1 MRVLLDTNV
10 LVRATG
16 TSSGPARSVLLALL
30 EAPHVIIVSSFLL
43 DELRRVLKYPR
54 VGQIHGLTEIAIN
67 EYIRDLIAAAEF
79 IDVPPS
85 LTGHVAHDPDDDPI
99 VACAVY
105 GRADVLCTRDRHLR
119 SPQVLAYCANFKIR
133 VMTDVELAAELR
145 SGESASSQ

>member
-16 TSSGPARSVLLALL
+16 RSGGPARTVLLRLF
-30 EAPHVIIVSSFLL
+30 EVPHVILVSGFLL

-54 VGQIHGLTEIAIN
+54 VQRLHGLTEAAMDQ
-67 EYIRDLIAAAEF
+67 YIDNLAASGEL

-85 LTGHVAHDPDDDPI
+85 LSRHVVHDPDDDPI

-105 GRADVLCTRDRHLR
+105 GRADVLCTLDRHLR
-119 SPQVLAYCANFKIR
+119 SPSVLAYCLDFNIR
-133 VMTDVELAAELR
+133 VRTDVELAAELR
-145 SGESASSQ
+145 SQDLPPSR